1 MLKLTIIT
9 VSNNNFCGL
18 VSLYKDIKPA
28 LNSNINWI
36 IKDSGSCVASAHW
49 ASEIKDPYI
58 QFYNE
63 KDTGIY
69 NAINVALSKCKSD
82 FYLVVGSDD
91 SVNSGAL
98 LLVIKLIQSGELS
111 DVDIASFPVIID
123 QRIRHKKWMRPT
135 FFSIGSLVTSHSVG
149 TVIRRRLH
157 ESIGLYD
164 ESYTILADALFLR
177 RAHQVGACF
186 KHFKKPITGIFTTT
200 GISSTQHAR
209 RILEAYSYNVACGD
223 STALQAFFMMLRTIK
238 CKPVKFI

>member
-1 MLKLTIIT
+1 M
-9 VSNNNFCGL
+9 
-18 VSLYKDIKPA
+18 SLYEDIKLA
-28 LNSNINWI
+28 LNSDIEWI
-36 IKDSGSCVASAHW
+36 IKDSGSCIASAHW
-49 ASEIKDPYI
+49 ASEIEEPNI
-58 QFYNE
+58 RFYNE

-69 NAINVALSKCKSD
+69 NAINVALSKCRSD

-91 SVNSGAL
+91 SVNSSA
-98 LLVIKLIQSGELS
+98 LLVIVKLIQSGELS
-111 DVDIASFPVIID
+111 DVDIASFPVMVD
-123 QRIRHKKWMRPT
+123 QRIHHKKWMRPT
-135 FFSIGSLVTSHSVG
+135 FFSIGSLVSSHSVG

-157 ESIGLYD
+157 ESVGFYD
-164 ESYTILADALFLR
+164 ESYKILADALFLR

-223 STALQAFFMMLRTIK
+223 SPALQAIFMMLRTIK